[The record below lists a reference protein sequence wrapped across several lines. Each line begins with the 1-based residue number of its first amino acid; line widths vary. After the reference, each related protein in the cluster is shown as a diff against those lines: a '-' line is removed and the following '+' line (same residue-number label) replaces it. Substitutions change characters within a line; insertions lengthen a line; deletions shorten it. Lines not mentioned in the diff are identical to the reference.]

1 VDRRYGAVK
10 TPYNRAETMSRAV
23 LALVVVGT
31 VVAGGL
37 WYRSH
42 VPPPAPAACDGG
54 SPPPLPAALTPSG
67 TSITAIV
74 AALDAALGDDHKRAL
89 RCFRDEDDLV
99 VRAHGGFG
107 AWLRTTLHLWSRNDT
122 TKAFKAIGLTN
133 ADDMSEV
140 LMRVY
145 YRRLHGR
152 PLAIDETV
160 AAVRARKGA
169 R

>member
-1 VDRRYGAVK
+1 
-10 TPYNRAETMSRAV
+10 M
-23 LALVVVGT
+23 VVIAT

-37 WYRSH
+37 WYRSR
-42 VPPPAPAACDGG
+42 VPVLARRGSPAAGFAAAAPRPAGCDGL
-54 SPPPLPAALTPSG
+54 SPPPLPAALAPSA

-74 AALDAALGDDHKRAL
+74 DAIDGALGDDHKRAL
-89 RCFRDEDDLV
+89 RCFSGEDDLV
-99 VRAHGGFG
+99 ARAHGGFG

-145 YRRLHGR
+145 FHRLQGQ
-152 PLAIDETV
+152 PPAIDETV
-160 AAVRARKGA
+160 AAVRARSAA